1 MADIRTRCLVISQ
14 PMYFPWVGMLEQI
27 RLADHFVYY
36 DDVQFSR
43 GGFSN
48 RVQIKTRNGIRW
60 LTVPLADQK
69 LGQLINEVRIDDR
82 VGWRRS
88 HVDQLKQA
96 YDGAPFR
103 SEMLSVVDQVFSTPH
118 QTLADLAQ
126 ASMDALVRYYPQLGA
141 RKPFTAS
148 STLGIPGAS
157 TQRVIDLCLALQA
170 DHYLTGHG
178 ARHYLDHQAFEA
190 RGTAGSYIKYGTPP
204 YPQLHGEFTP
214 YVSALDLIANR
225 GPKGIA
231 DIGGQPLAWREFLS
245 TPAPA
250 TT

>member
-178 ARHYLDHQAFEA
+178 ARHYLDHQVVFDFGRAVGAIFRRDGIQVGFHVQVVAGAGVERNSRQA
-190 RGTAGSYIKYGTPP
+190 RGWPP
-204 YPQLHGEFTP
+204 I
-214 YVSALDLIANR
+214 SAMPL
-225 GPKGIA
+225 GPRFAIRSKA
-231 DIGGQPLAWREFLS
+231 L
-245 TPAPA
+245 T
-250 TT
+250 